1 MFKTVKSE
9 LLLVLFSVV
18 AVASFSASTH
28 MPSPEEQSGVPFGY
42 FDTEASGNMKAQQ
55 DLALGVVKYAVYGL
69 PMKGYVDKLVANGV
83 TPLIMGCLAGGAG
96 SAFWTGYNAYMES
109 KFPMLVP
116 VFMMNGIEKSSL
128 NPVGQPGAAVRRLE
142 IAND

>member
-1 MFKTVKSE
+1 MRKILTIQPLLS
-9 LLLVLFSVV
+9 LLLVV
-18 AVASFSASTH
+18 AVASFSAFTH
-28 MPSPEEQSGVPFGY
+28 LSSLTEQSGVPFGY
-42 FDTEASGNMKAQQ
+42 FDTAASGAIKAKQ
-55 DLALGVVKYAVYGL
+55 DLAKGEVKYAIYGM
-69 PMKGYVDKLVANGV
+69 PMRSYVDKLVSEGV
-83 TPLIMGCLAGGAG
+83 TPLIMGCLAGGKG